1 MNRILLGSAV
11 TVLLLA
17 GCGDEKKTTA
27 EATKVATEQTTTKE
41 VVTEA
46 TKDVAQTV
54 TKAAT
59 EVTNTVT
66 EATNKVVE
74 NTSEAVKETTANVM
88 ETAKEAVSA
97 SDTTVKEAANTAVTE
112 TAAKVEEVKE
122 STKEMAVAVVEET
135 KEVAATA
142 VAQGET
148 AVAAAVTTA
157 EAVVANATEA
167 VAPVAEGLD
176 GEALYKSCASCH
188 GQKAEKEALG
198 KSQVIAGWDKEKTI
212 QALNGYKA
220 GTYGGVMKNIMK
232 GQVATK
238 TDAEIDALAT
248 FISKL

>member
-1 MNRILLGSAV
+1 MNKILLGSAV

-27 EATKVATEQTTTKE
+27 EATAKVATEQTTTKE

-74 NTSEAVKETTANVM
+74 NTTEVVKETTANVV
-88 ETAKEAVSA
+88 ETAKEA
-97 SDTTVKEAANTAVTE
+97 ANIAVTE

-122 STKEMAVAVVEET
+122 STKEMAVSVVEET
-135 KEVAATA
+135 KEAAATT

-148 AVAAAVTTA
+148 AVASAGTAADA
-157 EAVVANATEA
+157 IVASATEA
-167 VAPVAEGLD
+167 VVPVAEGLD

-198 KSQVIAGWDKEKTI
+198 KSQVIAGWNKEKII
-212 QALNGYKA
+212 QALNGYKD

-238 TDAEIDALAT
+238 TDAEVDALAT
-248 FISKL
+248 FISNL